1 MRQYTNT
8 HPTVHTHEYFIRE
21 RGFLCP
27 SPTTRRLGLVGG
39 TFDPIHYAHLA
50 VAEEVRVTLDLT
62 EMVFIPAGQPPH
74 KLGQEYTQSS
84 HRLAMV
90 QLAIASNPHFT
101 LSRVEI
107 DRQGPSYL
115 VDTLSILHDQ
125 WGPDTQLFFV
135 IGWDS
140 LQEFHT
146 WYKSADILAQLT
158 GLVAVRRPGYEED
171 IGYNK
176 ELETRLSG
184 ITQRLVV
191 VPAPQLAISSTDLR
205 RRVAEGRPIKYQTP
219 ETVEDYIMEHGLY
232 RGNKPSL

>member
-1 MRQYTNT
+1 M
-8 HPTVHTHEYFIRE
+8 
-21 RGFLCP
+21 
-27 SPTTRRLGLVGG
+27 GLVGG

-50 VAEEVRVTLDLT
+50 IAEEVRTALNLT

-74 KLGQEYTQSS
+74 KLGQNYTQSS
-84 HRLAMV
+84 HRLSMV
-90 QLAIASNPHFT
+90 QLAIASNPYFT

-115 VDTLSILHDQ
+115 VDTLRILHDQ

-158 GLVAVRRPGYEED
+158 NLVAVRRPSYEEH
-171 IGYNK
+171 IGYN
-176 ELETRLSG
+176 ELETRSPG

-191 VPAPQLAISSTDLR
+191 VSAPQLAISSTDLR

-219 ETVEDYIMEHGLY
+219 EAVENYIMEHGLY
-232 RGNKPSL
+232 RENKSSL

>member
-1 MRQYTNT
+1 MEK
-8 HPTVHTHEYFIRE
+8 HK
-21 RGFLCP
+21 P
-27 SPTTRRLGLVGG
+27 SLKKPRMGLIGG

-50 VAEEVRVTLDLT
+50 AAEEVYATLGLT

-74 KLGQEYTQSS
+74 KLRQQCTESY

-90 QLAIASNPHFT
+90 QLAIASNPHFR

-115 VDTLSILHDQ
+115 VDTLRILHDQ
-125 WGPDTQLFFV
+125 WGLDTELFFV

-140 LQEFHT
+140 LEEFHT
-146 WYKSADILAQLT
+146 WHKAADILAQLT
-158 GLVAVRRPGYEED
+158 GLVVVKRPGYEEN

-176 ELETRLSG
+176 ELETRLPG

-219 ETVEDYIMEHGLY
+219 EAVERYIIEHGLY
-232 RGNKPSL
+232 REIGQARKG

>member
-1 MRQYTNT
+1 MENHKRLL
-8 HPTVHTHEYFIRE
+8 
-21 RGFLCP
+21 G
-27 SPTTRRLGLVGG
+27 TRRLGLVGG

-50 VAEEVRVTLDLT
+50 VAEEVRVALDLT

-74 KLGQEYTQSS
+74 KLGQVYTQPS

-115 VDTLSILHDQ
+115 VDTLRILHDQ

-135 IGWDS
+135 IGWDNM
-140 LQEFHT
+140 QEFHR
-146 WYKSADILAQLT
+146 WHKSADILAQLT
-158 GLVAVRRPGYEED
+158 NLVAVRRPSYEEH
-171 IGYNK
+171 IGYN
-176 ELETRLSG
+176 ELETRLPG
-184 ITQRLVV
+184 IMQRLVV
-191 VPAPQLAISSTDLR
+191 VSVPQLAISSTDLR

-219 ETVEDYIMEHGLY
+219 EAVEDYIMEHGLY
-232 RGNKPSL
+232 RGNKLSL

>member
-1 MRQYTNT
+1 M
-8 HPTVHTHEYFIRE
+8 E
-21 RGFLCP
+21 RYKQLP
-27 SPTTRRLGLVGG
+27 ETPRIGLIGG

-50 VAEEVRVTLDLT
+50 VAEEVHAALNLT
-62 EMVFIPAGQPPH
+62 KMVFIPAGQPPH
-74 KLGQEYTQSS
+74 KLEQECTPSY

-101 LSRVEI
+101 LSGVEI

-115 VDTLSILHDQ
+115 VDTLRILHDQ
-125 WGPDTQLFFV
+125 WGPETELFFV

-140 LQEFHT
+140 LEEFHT

-158 GLVAVRRPGYEED
+158 GLVAVKRPGYEED

-176 ELETRLSG
+176 ELETRLPG
-184 ITQRLVV
+184 IMQRLMV

-205 RRVAEGRPIKYQTP
+205 RRVAEGKPIKYQTP
-219 ETVEDYIMEHGLY
+219 EAVENYIIEHGLY

>member
-1 MRQYTNT
+1 M
-8 HPTVHTHEYFIRE
+8 
-21 RGFLCP
+21 
-27 SPTTRRLGLVGG
+27 GLIGG

-50 VAEEVRVTLDLT
+50 IAEEVRTALDLT

-74 KLGQEYTQSS
+74 KLGQDYTQSS

-101 LSRVEI
+101 FSRVEI

-115 VDTLSILHDQ
+115 VDTLRILHDQ

-146 WYKSADILAQLT
+146 WHNSADILAQLT
-158 GLVAVRRPGYEED
+158 SLVAVRRPSYEEH
-171 IGYNK
+171 IGYN
-176 ELETRLSG
+176 ELETRLPG

-191 VPAPQLAISSTDLR
+191 VSAPQLAISSTDLR

-219 ETVEDYIMEHGLY
+219 EAVEDYIMEHGLY
-232 RGNKPSL
+232 RENKLNL